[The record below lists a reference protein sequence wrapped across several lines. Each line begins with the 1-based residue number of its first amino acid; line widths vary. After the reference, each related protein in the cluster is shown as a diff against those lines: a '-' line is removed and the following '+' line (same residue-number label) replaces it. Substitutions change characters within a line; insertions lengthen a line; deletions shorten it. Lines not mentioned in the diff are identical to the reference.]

1 MEYKPRF
8 ALLSCLKLVADFQ
21 EQQGVARMKLC
32 VIREGKSPIPV
43 FRYATYGLPVTNEK
57 LLYV

>member
-32 VIREGKSPIPV
+32 VIREGKLPVPV
-43 FRYATYGLPVTNEK
+43 FRRATHELPVINEK
-57 LLYV
+57 LHF